1 MINLNT
7 GINDNLLNEIIEMAK
22 KHQIE
27 KVVLFGS
34 RARGD
39 YKTVSDIDLA
49 ISGGDSV
56 KFSLDAEDCINTL
69 LKFDVVNLDGAVQ
82 DELIQMIKKEG
93 IVIYEK
99 I

>member
-1 MINLNT
+1 M
-7 GINDNLLNEIIEMAK
+7 NEIVELAK

-39 YKTVSDIDLA
+39 YKIVSDIDLA
-49 ISGGDSV
+49 ISGGNV
-56 KFSLDAEDCINTL
+56 VEFTLDAEDYINTL

>member
-7 GINDNLLNEIIEMAK
+7 GINGNLMNEIVELAK

-39 YKTVSDIDLA
+39 YKIVSDIDLA
-49 ISGGDSV
+49 ISGGNV
-56 KFSLDAEDCINTL
+56 VEFTLDAEDYINTL